1 MNVLSIAF
9 GALMKFRSVHR
20 ANAQRAINFENDAED
35 DPLFLRSV
43 ARVMQVLN
51 AFNDAHRPLSL
62 SEIAVAARVD
72 RSAAQRIVHTLRKL
86 GYIARDADDRGYIL
100 GLHVLDLTLDFMRLH
115 PLVKR
120 ASPILLELRRR
131 VGERLDMSLFDD
143 TRVLYAVRMPS
154 KRETFH
160 ATLPGHSV
168 PVYCS
173 SGGVAILARLD
184 DDQARDIVARSDRT
198 PFTPFTMQDEE
209 EVMRAVEETRRNGF
223 ACLTNQIMNDEV
235 AVGAAITAHDGRP
248 LAAIHIAGSLLEW
261 SKEEFVANFSALALE
276 AADAIGN

>member
-1 MNVLSIAF
+1 MES
-9 GALMKFRSVHR
+9 
-20 ANAQRAINFENDAED
+20 DAEG

-51 AFNDAHRPLSL
+51 AFNDAHRPLTL
-62 SEIAVAARVD
+62 SEIATAARID

-86 GYIARDADDRGYIL
+86 GYIARDDDDRGYML
-100 GLHVLDLTLDFMRLH
+100 GLRVLDLTLDFMRLN

-131 VGERLDMSLFDD
+131 VSERVDLSLFDD
-143 TRVLYAVRMPS
+143 TRVLYAMRMPS
-154 KRETFH
+154 KREAFH

-184 DDQARDIVARSDRT
+184 DEQARDIVARSDRT
-198 PFTPFTMQDEE
+198 PFTAFTMREVE
-209 EVMRAVEETRRNGF
+209 EVMQAVEETRRKGF
-223 ACLTNQIMNDEV
+223 ACLTNQIMNEEV
-235 AVGAAITAHDGRP
+235 AIGVAITAHDGRP

-261 SKEEFVANFSALALE
+261 SKEEFVANFSGLVME
-276 AADAIGN
+276 AADAIGS